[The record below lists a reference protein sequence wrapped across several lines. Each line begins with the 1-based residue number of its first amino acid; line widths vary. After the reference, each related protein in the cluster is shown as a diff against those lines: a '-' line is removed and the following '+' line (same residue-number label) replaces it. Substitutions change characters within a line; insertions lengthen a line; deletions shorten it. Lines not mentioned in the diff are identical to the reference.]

1 MPYVGSDPNGSA
13 PGNARTRMNQGL
25 SEVRSGRRAIDPN
38 RTAMGKT
45 LNASRAT
52 RQRTSDPNTAF
63 SRGRRGDGNVYKTTG
78 EANQR
83 AIQANRERANIISQR
98 AQGS

>member
-1 MPYVGSDPNGSA
+1 MSYVGSDPNNSA
-13 PGNARTRMNQGL
+13 SGNASTRMRQGL
-25 SEVRSGRRAIDPN
+25 SQVRSGGRAIDPN
-38 RTAMGKT
+38 RTAMGRT
-45 LNASRAT
+45 LPASRAT

-83 AIQANRERANIISQR
+83 AIQANRERANIIAQR